1 MSRNKTEGKE
11 ASIEETRE
19 AERAKWI
26 EEQQVSAVKAN
37 EPIKDVFRVTVA
49 IDVCV
54 DSVDAARASVKELKG
69 EGIFVY
75 GFKGVR
81 RLESLF
87 QTSEAFKRISEQ
99 GKQRK

>member
-1 MSRNKTEGKE
+1 MSRNKTESKE
-11 ASIEETRE
+11 ASTEETRE
-19 AERAKWI
+19 AERANWI

-37 EPIKDVFRVTVA
+37 EPIKDIFRVTVA
-49 IDVCV
+49 VDVCV
-54 DSVDAARASVKELKG
+54 DSVEAARAAVKELKG

-99 GKQRK
+99 GKQVK